1 MKRHASVGFVTL
13 GLALG
18 VLGAIGPVTDL
29 PIVNKDIAPDGF
41 TRAAVLAGGTFPGPL
56 ITGQKVHLDAS
67 LLYNPFFHDID
78 WILVGGRV
86 QDQRRQP
93 VDRR

>member
-56 ITGQKVHLDAS
+56 ITGQKVRLDAS
-67 LLYNPFFHDID
+67 LQSFFHDID
-78 WILVGGRV
+78 WILVGG
-86 QDQRRQP
+86 
-93 VDRR
+93 

>member
-56 ITGQKVHLDAS
+56 ITGQKVHLDAT
-67 LLYNPFFHDID
+67 LHPFLMISIVF
-78 WILVGGRV
+78 L
-86 QDQRRQP
+86 
-93 VDRR
+93 